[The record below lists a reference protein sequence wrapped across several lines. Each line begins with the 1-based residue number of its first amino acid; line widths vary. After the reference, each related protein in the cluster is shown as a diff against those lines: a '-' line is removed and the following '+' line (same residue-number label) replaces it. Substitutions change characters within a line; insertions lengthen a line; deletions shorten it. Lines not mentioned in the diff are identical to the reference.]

1 MSCCALSLC
10 VCLAAIRWHLR
21 CFHVSMSVWVL
32 VCVRVHPCL
41 IDCLWK
47 HSNDSVSSSWPSP
60 SLLVSVSLTP
70 AFASQMQRSPSS
82 CRVVWSVFAQPS
94 VPASFSP
101 CVESMGSPRRLPRS
115 TALLCVGGKVGTT
128 AHLPPFNLSLYCSW
142 KSESH
147 RSYHYLEIIS
157 LIDVLVQCENTREA
171 VVFLLTAFFVPVC
184 LSV

>member
-1 MSCCALSLC
+1 MSQCLSGFLYVCAYILVWLIVFESTVMILSPRLGP
-10 VCLAAIRWHLR
+10 LR
-21 CFHVSMSVWVL
+21 LFW
-32 VCVRVHPCL
+32 
-41 IDCLWK
+41 
-47 HSNDSVSSSWPSP
+47 SVSPSRA
-60 SLLVSVSLTP
+60 